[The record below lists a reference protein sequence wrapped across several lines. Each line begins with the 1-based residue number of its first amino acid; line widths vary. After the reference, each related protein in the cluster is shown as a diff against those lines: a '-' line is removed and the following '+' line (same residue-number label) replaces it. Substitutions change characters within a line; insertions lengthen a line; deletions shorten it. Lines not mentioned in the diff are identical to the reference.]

1 MNWNLKIFTKVRVMN
16 NNQAQR
22 IKEIYSDTH
31 PGIGSYLECV
41 TRAYGYGLAG
51 FTLGNKNFILNSKN

>member
-1 MNWNLKIFTKVRVMN
+1 MN

-22 IKEIYSDTH
+22 IKELYSDTH

-41 TRAYGYGLAG
+41 TRAYAYGLAG
-51 FTLGNKNFILNSKN
+51 FTLGNKNFILKIPKINKFVRFF